1 MPRFYFNIAG
11 NDTMGEDESGIH
23 LPSMEAA
30 RCHAARLAAQLKKV
44 GLREAEIVVGD
55 QDGAPLFGVRAA
67 GRRPVQRAEA
77 RGCRI

>member
-30 RCHAARLAAQLKKV
+30 RCHAARLAAQLMKV

-67 GRRPVQRAEA
+67 GRRPVQRFEA
-77 RGCRI
+77 RRCRI